1 MNRVT
6 KIVEAKIA
14 KKLRSSKFGLMIDG
28 WDAKAFSIVGIY
40 ANIYSNP
47 NPNEWCFK
55 INAVSFY

>member
-1 MNRVT
+1 MNVST
-6 KIVEAKIA
+6 
-14 KKLRSSKFGLMIDG
+14 LRSSKFGLMIDG